1 MPLMTNSFRKITP
14 KLARQI
20 RLLIADVDGTLLSDG
35 DAVSNE
41 VAQTIRTLERCG
53 IMVGFD
59 SGRPLTRLEPLARAL
74 ETSGPVVAE
83 NGCVAK
89 LTKENELFD
98 LGYSRK
104 PALRILNQFKAEFHK
119 AIREAPDF
127 KDRLIDVGFFAD
139 NIPLEELAKH
149 LRGVQLLDSGYML
162 HMIQEGV
169 SKGKTLKRILGLI
182 GDGTIRPEEVIVFG
196 DSATDI
202 SLFTEFENSVLV
214 VNPRLTKQQVEII
227 ENLAK
232 YQSALSFGDGFVE
245 VASYLI
251 KQRLSD

>member
-1 MPLMTNSFRKITP
+1 MTKSYRKITTD
-14 KLARQI
+14 LARKI
-20 RLLIADVDGTLLSDG
+20 RLVIADVDGTLLSDG
-35 DAVSNE
+35 DAVSQK
-41 VAQTIRTLERCG
+41 VAETIRALEHSG

-59 SGRPLTRLEPLARAL
+59 SGRPLTRLEPLARAMA
-74 ETSGPVVAE
+74 TSGPVIAE

-89 LTKENELFD
+89 LTKESALFD

-104 PALRILNQFKAEFHK
+104 PALYVLNKFKAEFHT

-139 NIPLEELAKH
+139 NVPFNELAKH
-149 LRGVQLLDSGYML
+149 LSGVQLLDSGYML
-162 HMIQEGV
+162 HMIQDGV
-169 SKGKTLKRILGLI
+169 SKGKTLKRILGLV
-182 GDGTIRPEEVIVFG
+182 GDGMINPEEVIVFG

-202 SLFTEFENSVLV
+202 SLFTEFENSVLI
-214 VNPRLTKQQVEII
+214 VNPRLTKQQTETI

-232 YQSALSFGDGFVE
+232 YQSVLSFGDGFVE